1 MGSVY
6 QFLKAARKNGETRR
20 AAMSEDDEDDSSS
33 SSSSEDD
40 EDDEDEDTV
49 RRKHFWRQVDV
60 DDRYLYLAIF
70 LHDDILFNLCRLC
83 RLYLFLSLKKGT

>member
-1 MGSVY
+1 MNRKRDRNGVIQRINCGFCVY

-49 RRKHFWRQVDV
+49 RRKHFWRQVD

-70 LHDDILFNLCRLC
+70 LHRKYTIQPL
-83 RLYLFLSLKKGT
+83 

>member
-1 MGSVY
+1 
-6 QFLKAARKNGETRR
+6 
-20 AAMSEDDEDDSSS
+20 MSEDDEDDSSS

-60 DDRYLYLAIF
+60 DVDDRYYLYLAIF
-70 LHDDILFNLCRLC
+70 LQQLFDILFNLCRLC
-83 RLYLFLSLKKGT
+83 RLYLSLSLKKGT

>member
-33 SSSSEDD
+33 SSSSSEDDEDD

-70 LHDDILFNLCRLC
+70 LHRRYTIQPL
-83 RLYLFLSLKKGT
+83 